1 MYNIPAMAR
10 PVQAHAEATRQRILT
25 GACAQFSAAGID
37 GTSMRDVAAAAG
49 VNIATVHHYFGSKNG
64 LAEACIDAG
73 YEELG
78 ALKDAIAA
86 TMRPGR
92 SFAGIVEDGVRAAY
106 RFAVAHRAA
115 HRMLLRIVVDADRL
129 ENVGRARRDVR
140 SAEMLVEGARLLS
153 AVTGRSDRDARL
165 VVQSLSSLLTRWS
178 LAPADE
184 LAVVVLGNA
193 SAASVEQSALHAAVE
208 EHLIDLSFR
217 ILGLER
223 PAPEDGGQS

>member
-1 MYNIPAMAR
+1 
-10 PVQAHAEATRQRILT
+10 
-25 GACAQFSAAGID
+25 
-37 GTSMRDVAAAAG
+37 
-49 VNIATVHHYFGSKNG
+49 
-64 LAEACIDAG
+64 
-73 YEELG
+73 
-78 ALKDAIAA
+78 
-86 TMRPGR
+86 
-92 SFAGIVEDGVRAAY
+92 
-106 RFAVAHRAA
+106 
-115 HRMLLRIVVDADRL
+115 MLLRIVVDADRL

-153 AVTGRSDRDARL
+153 AVTGRRDRDARL